1 MARSGDSTATRFS
14 TAVFVVRLVL
24 SIVGPVAAIG
34 AALWWLVAD
43 DRVDA
48 AVDQRAAEVARL
60 VGQTLDG
67 ELEQGPS
74 GITAVDERAIDASIR
89 DLVAGVVAP
98 TDPDSVSFRVT
109 TLDGSVVYST
119 TPGEIG
125 EVVGVGDVSASV
137 LRGVPSAEVM
147 SRGTPTEVVYRV
159 PVAVGGATAA
169 AGRLHVPDDR
179 VIAGAVSDAGNLRYL
194 FGGAL
199 LAVVIALVP
208 LCWWSLGE
216 VRRQFRRTRQ
226 LAMND
231 NLTGLANRTQFHE
244 RLDEAIAGAA
254 RSDARVGL
262 VMLDLD
268 GFKAI
273 NDTGGHAAGDRLL
286 RRVAAALGE
295 ATRRNEIACRL
306 GGDEFAVVAPR
317 IADRDE
323 LRGLADRLHDQLD
336 LDVAF
341 SDGRSLRVT
350 ASLGLALYPDDA
362 TTADGL
368 VNVADVSMY
377 NVKAS
382 RKAKLPKS
390 AKQRAILGR

>member
-1 MARSGDSTATRFS
+1 MGRSGDSTSSRLS
-14 TAVFVVRLVL
+14 TIVFVVRLAL
-24 SIVGPVAAIG
+24 SIVLPVVLIG

-48 AVDQRAAEVARL
+48 AVDQRAAEIARL
-60 VGQTLDG
+60 VNVVLDG
-67 ELEQGPS
+67 ELVTGSDGPRALDVTR
-74 GITAVDERAIDASIR
+74 IDRAVGS
-89 DLVAGVVAP
+89 LVAEVVAP
-98 TDPDSVSFRVT
+98 GEASTVTLRVLA
-109 TLDGSVVYST
+109 LDGSVLYST
-119 TPGEIG
+119 TESEIG
-125 EVVGVGDVSASV
+125 EILGVDQLHASV
-137 LRGVPSAEVM
+137 LRGVPSAEVVD
-147 SRGTPTEVVYRV
+147 RGRPTEMLYWA
-159 PVAVGGATAA
+159 PVAIDGSTAA
-169 AGRLHVPDDR
+169 AARLHVPDDR
-179 VIAGAVSDAGNLRYL
+179 VVAGAIDDAGDLFYL

-199 LAVVIALVP
+199 LALVIALVP

-244 RLDEAIAGAA
+244 RLDEAIAGAM

-317 IADRDE
+317 IADREE

-377 NVKAS
+377 NVKSA